1 MYNKIRWCC
10 IRHDKPRNGN
20 QLINTDY
27 FEKRRKTQ
35 MEKSPIWRKEM
46 VKRARNIEEEKSQNI
61 YIYI

>member
-27 FEKRRKTQ
+27 FEKK
-35 MEKSPIWRKEM
+35 KE
-46 VKRARNIEEEKSQNI
+46 NPDGIITNLEERDG
-61 YIYI
+61 